1 MSIPVM
7 YQKDNLITNVFI
19 SIKLNLLGYLFAIII
34 SVLVGFTIGLIPL
47 FRGLFSRLVDAGRFI
62 PLAAVTGIFILW
74 LGIGAEM
81 KVSFLAFGILV
92 YLIPVVVQRIDE
104 VQSVYLH
111 TVFTLGANAWQTVKT
126 VYIPYVLSKLIDDI
140 RVLTAISWTYI
151 TIVEMLNKSGGIG
164 ELIWEAKRQ
173 SAIDKAFGVLL
184 IIILIGVLQD
194 RLFVS
199 LDKVLFPHK
208 HTQTNQQ

>member
-1 MSIPVM
+1 
-7 YQKDNLITNVFI
+7 
-19 SIKLNLLGYLFAIII
+19 
-34 SVLVGFTIGLIPL
+34 
-47 FRGLFSRLVDAGRFI
+47 
-62 PLAAVTGIFILW
+62 
-74 LGIGAEM
+74 
-81 KVSFLAFGILV
+81 
-92 YLIPVVVQRIDE
+92 
-104 VQSVYLH
+104 
-111 TVFTLGANAWQTVKT
+111 
-126 VYIPYVLSKLIDDI
+126 
-140 RVLTAISWTYI
+140 
-151 TIVEMLNKSGGIG
+151 MLNKSGGIG